1 MGNTNLLEGVKCP
14 RCGNDERLRIAGTVW
29 LDMTD
34 DGTVPSD
41 EPGRGDHEWDGD
53 SIAECPKCDYM
64 GRFAAFHGIPRGTIV
79 LGQNTERMAEA
90 AKRDPAVQAVRR
102 DLDGER
108 ITKLEAKAA
117 HFDLAL
123 DNLLHHATVRPAGSP
138 KQVRDMICDAV
149 TDANR
154 GVNSET
160 RMRREP

>member
-1 MGNTNLLEGVKCP
+1 MRNHPKRFFFAILGVIATSALVGCGEDSAQGLGNA
-14 RCGNDERLRIAGTVW
+14 DEVARQASST
-29 LDMTD
+29 
-34 DGTVPSD
+34 
-41 EPGRGDHEWDGD
+41 
-53 SIAECPKCDYM
+53 
-64 GRFAAFHGIPRGTIV
+64 AAAQESSP
-79 LGQNTERMAEA
+79 QRMAEA